1 MMNLKDND
9 EVVDVSCN
17 NDDSVFIATKNGYGL
32 WYSVSAVSVVGRKAS
47 GVKGISL
54 KDDEV
59 VSGMVFDKNIDY
71 VSIVT
76 DKGTGKRIK
85 FSEIEKGSRAN
96 RGLLL
101 MKPIKSNPSQ
111 IVKLF
116 INNTK
121 SNIGIVT
128 NLEVKIIKYADL
140 PIMDRYSNG
149 SYIVRDKVIN
159 VFKVAQ
165 LISRDVSSSDLKEK
179 EAVVV
184 IEEEEKP
191 SKKEVS
197 LAAIDDR
204 IMTIDDLLNNIEKK
218 N

>member
-1 MMNLKDND
+1 
-9 EVVDVSCN
+9 
-17 NDDSVFIATKNGYGL
+17 
-32 WYSVSAVSVVGRKAS
+32 
-47 GVKGISL
+47 
-54 KDDEV
+54 
-59 VSGMVFDKNIDY
+59 
-71 VSIVT
+71 
-76 DKGTGKRIK
+76 
-85 FSEIEKGSRAN
+85 
-96 RGLLL
+96 

-165 LISRDVSSSDLKEK
+165 LISRNVSSSDSKEK
-179 EAVVV
+179 EAVLVS
-184 IEEEEKP
+184 EDEKKP

>member
-1 MMNLKDND
+1 
-9 EVVDVSCN
+9 
-17 NDDSVFIATKNGYGL
+17 
-32 WYSVSAVSVVGRKAS
+32 
-47 GVKGISL
+47 
-54 KDDEV
+54 
-59 VSGMVFDKNIDY
+59 
-71 VSIVT
+71 
-76 DKGTGKRIK
+76 
-85 FSEIEKGSRAN
+85 
-96 RGLLL
+96 
-101 MKPIKSNPSQ
+101 
-111 IVKLF
+111 
-116 INNTK
+116 
-121 SNIGIVT
+121 
-128 NLEVKIIKYADL
+128 
-140 PIMDRYSNG
+140 MDRYSNG